1 MIIKNAKVYLEKGV
15 FEKADIHIRD
25 DRFTENNENDRNI
38 IDGEGLYAI
47 PGLIDIHFHGCAG
60 YDFCDGTLEALEAIA
75 HYQAQ
80 NGITSICPATM
91 TLDDEALEKIF
102 INAAQYRNEKVATLV
117 GINMEGPYLS
127 YGKRGAQNPDFLR
140 RPDVEHFRK
149 MNKLSGNLIKLV
161 AVAPEV
167 EGAMAFIKELKD
179 EVVISIAH
187 TEADYQTALEAFK
200 KGASHVTH
208 LYNAMPAFNHRGP
221 AVVGA
226 AFDCEN
232 ARVELICDGVHVHPS
247 VIRAT
252 FKIFGDD
259 RIILVSDSMMA
270 TGMEDG
276 QYSLGGQLVR
286 VQGDKATL
294 EDGTIAGSVSNL
306 MKCMQKAISFGIPV
320 ESAVKCATVNPA
332 KEIGI
337 YDEYGSITPGKYANV
352 VLLDEAFNV
361 KAVVLKG
368 KLIKGLGV
376 T

>member
-1 MIIKNAKVYLEKGV
+1 
-15 FEKADIHIRD
+15 
-25 DRFTENNENDRNI
+25 
-38 IDGEGLYAI
+38 
-47 PGLIDIHFHGCAG
+47 
-60 YDFCDGTLEALEAIA
+60 
-75 HYQAQ
+75 
-80 NGITSICPATM
+80 
-91 TLDDEALEKIF
+91 
-102 INAAQYRNEKVATLV
+102 
-117 GINMEGPYLS
+117 
-127 YGKRGAQNPDFLR
+127 
-140 RPDVEHFRK
+140 
-149 MNKLSGNLIKLV
+149 
-161 AVAPEV
+161 
-167 EGAMAFIKELKD
+167 
-179 EVVISIAH
+179 
-187 TEADYQTALEAFK
+187 
-200 KGASHVTH
+200 
-208 LYNAMPAFNHRGP
+208 
-221 AVVGA
+221 
-226 AFDCEN
+226 
-232 ARVELICDGVHVHPS
+232 
-247 VIRAT
+247 
-252 FKIFGDD
+252 
-259 RIILVSDSMMA
+259 MMA